1 LTVSKWED
9 AGVAD
14 TETLPLLSEVAT
26 TPSFRLAFRG
36 YDSREV
42 DRYAN
47 YMESE
52 VEAAAA
58 VHQQLAADVRSLT
71 EQLERAHEELA
82 HLRRRPT
89 VDDEVSF
96 RHLGPRVE
104 QILAEA
110 QAEAEAIRAAANE
123 HATREREAAEAHAR
137 AVQAE
142 HARAITEAE
151 QRQQQLRNEEE
162 RWTLRLRDR
171 QDAVARAEAYRTRVR
186 RDAEELLATAQAQH
200 ERVIASALARSEQVL
215 TRAAAWA
222 AQTREQALRDADALV
237 AEVEQAVEQ
246 TVTDHPAKTRRLDA
260 RPKRAGRP
268 LRATAELKVVGS
280 PRR

>member
-1 LTVSKWED
+1 MV
-9 AGVAD
+9 D
-14 TETLPLLSEVAT
+14 TQTLPLLSEVAT

-36 YDSREV
+36 YDAREV

-58 VHQQLAADVRSLT
+58 VQHELAADVRSLS

-82 HLRRRPT
+82 VLRRRPT
-89 VDDEVSF
+89 VDEEVSF

-110 QAEAEAIRAAANE
+110 QAEAEAIRAAAAE
-123 HATREREAAEAHAR
+123 HATREREAAEAHVR
-137 AVQAE
+137 VVQAE
-142 HARAITEAE
+142 HARVIAEAE
-151 QRQQQLRNEEE
+151 QRQQQLRQEEE

-186 RDAEELLATAQAQH
+186 RDAEELLASAQAQH

-215 TRAAAWA
+215 TRSAAWA

-237 AEVEQAVEQ
+237 AEVEQAAQ
-246 TVTDHPAKTRRLDA
+246 QSVTDRSAKTGRLDS
-260 RPKRAGRP
+260 RPKRNGRP
-268 LRATAELKVVGS
+268 LRATADLKVVAS
-280 PRR
+280 SRR